1 MAMLKRESFSSGM
14 LKDLFKDNK
23 DFLKQLETARTNL
36 VTYID
41 TKKLMSLFTEC
52 IDECP
57 YVDFNDKRDRRV
69 NKSNPVFKVKIIYE
83 KIPAEV
89 LKEARMKGSI
99 SDAKTNIVRV
109 GVISNF
115 TVKIHQILKE
125 KNKEYLKEELP
136 SDEVMNSIGEFIMT
150 FFMVDASDDAMKPVY
165 IRHII

>member
-1 MAMLKRESFSSGM
+1 MRMKRESFSSGV
-14 LKDLFKDNK
+14 LRELFKNNK

-41 TKKLMSLFTEC
+41 TKKLLSLFTEC
-52 IDECP
+52 IDACE

-99 SDAKTNIVRV
+99 ADAKTNIVRI
-109 GVISNF
+109 GVLSNF
-115 TVKIHQILKE
+115 LIRIHQILKDP
-125 KNKEYLKEELP
+125 NSEYLKEKLP
-136 SDEVMNSIGEFIMT
+136 DEEVRETIKDFIMT
-150 FFMVDASDDAMKPVY
+150 FFMIDASDDAMKPVY
-165 IRHII
+165 IRHIF